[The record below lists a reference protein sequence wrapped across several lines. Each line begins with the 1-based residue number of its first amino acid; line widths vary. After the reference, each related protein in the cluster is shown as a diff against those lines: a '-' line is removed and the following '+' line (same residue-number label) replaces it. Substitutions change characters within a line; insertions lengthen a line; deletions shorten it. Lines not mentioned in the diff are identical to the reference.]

1 MQSYIR
7 LYKLIYETKS
17 YIKLY
22 KRKNKMQNPFTLSF
36 GKKPLQY
43 ISRISQTNQIVE
55 TFRSENPANQLFMI
69 TGVRGSGKTVMMTN
83 IVSEI
88 KKDEE
93 WLTVELNPTRD
104 MLQSLAAKIYSMPQ
118 MNKIFVNAKLDF
130 SAFGLGVSIENAAP
144 VTDIENVLELMLEN
158 IKKHN
163 KRLLI
168 SVDEVMN
175 CEFVKVFVSSF
186 QIFLRQDYPIFLL
199 MTGLFENIYDLQNDK
214 ALTFLYRAPKIML
227 EPLSFTAVRKHY
239 MDIFDLDQRE
249 ADKMA
254 ALTKGYPFAFQVLG
268 YLYREN
274 RDDHTIEDI
283 LPEYDQCLDEYVYSK
298 IWSELSELDKKIL
311 LEISVSGE
319 EKVKEIREK
328 LDMNSGLFSV
338 YRDRL
343 KRKGVIDTSEYGKI
357 TLTLPRFEEFVKTR
371 QM

>member
-1 MQSYIR
+1 
-7 LYKLIYETKS
+7 
-17 YIKLY
+17 
-22 KRKNKMQNPFTLSF
+22 MQNPFTLSF

-199 MTGLFENIYDLQNDK
+199 MTGLFEIYMICRTTRHLHFC
-214 ALTFLYRAPKIML
+214 T
-227 EPLSFTAVRKHY
+227 
-239 MDIFDLDQRE
+239 
-249 ADKMA
+249 
-254 ALTKGYPFAFQVLG
+254 G
-268 YLYREN
+268 
-274 RDDHTIEDI
+274 
-283 LPEYDQCLDEYVYSK
+283 
-298 IWSELSELDKKIL
+298 
-311 LEISVSGE
+311 
-319 EKVKEIREK
+319 
-328 LDMNSGLFSV
+328 
-338 YRDRL
+338 RL
-343 KRKGVIDTSEYGKI
+343 R
-357 TLTLPRFEEFVKTR
+357 
-371 QM
+371 